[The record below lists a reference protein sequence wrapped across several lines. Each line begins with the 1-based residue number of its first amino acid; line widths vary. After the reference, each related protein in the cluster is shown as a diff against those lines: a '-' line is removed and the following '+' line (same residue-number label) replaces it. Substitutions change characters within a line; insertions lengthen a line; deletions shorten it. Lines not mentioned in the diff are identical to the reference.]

1 MIFYKGEQKMNK
13 TIKVNFKNVLSEL
26 KEKELKLCFLKGRGM
41 FIEDKN
47 KILYQMEIYRH
58 GSYLDN
64 LIKNGITVEFE
75 KVGNSLSENI
85 EDWEKEIWG
94 IADVES
100 FIKRHL

>member
-1 MIFYKGEQKMNK
+1 MNK
-13 TIKVNFKNVLSEL
+13 TIKINFGNIVSEL

-47 KILYQMEIYRH
+47 KILYKMENYRH

-75 KVGNSLSENI
+75 KVDNSLSENI
-85 EDWEKEIWG
+85 EDWEKEIWD
-94 IADVES
+94 IAGVKS
-100 FIKRHL
+100 FIKRHF

>member
-1 MIFYKGEQKMNK
+1 MNK
-13 TIKVNFKNVLSEL
+13 TIKVDFKNIISEL

-41 FIEDKN
+41 FIEDIN

-75 KVGNSLSENI
+75 KVDSSLSKNI

-94 IADVES
+94 ISEVVS
-100 FIKRHL
+100 FINRILIR